1 MIDFEGFVQEQLEW
15 ADATFPDQTV
25 QGKLDHC
32 HEELNEAAA
41 HPEDVMEFADCAML
55 ILDANRKAGHSVE
68 ELLEAMH
75 LKLGIN
81 RARTWKNYRHCAE
94 PRL

>member
-1 MIDFEGFVQEQLEW
+1 MSVDTKKPKGRKARKCRKGPIKEFRCQFCGAASSLQEW
-15 ADATFPDQTV
+15 AD
-25 QGKLDHC
+25 
-32 HEELNEAAA
+32 
-41 HPEDVMEFADCAML
+41 
-55 ILDANRKAGHSVE
+55 KAHSVE